1 MKDLNNCFIASA
13 GLGTRMGNIG
23 KLIPKPLWP
32 VFDKQIIDLQISY
45 VKELGIDNIYINS
58 HHLHDQM
65 KSYLDGK
72 NVTLVHE
79 PELLGSG
86 GCIHNIKKE
95 YKLEGNLLI
104 INADQFFFFSD
115 SFLKDCLFKMKEESA
130 LAHLF
135 AIKVDP
141 RHGYNE
147 TVITNGCLQS
157 IQKPQA
163 AESYCTYSGVGIINL
178 SMLNYF
184 VGESSFF
191 NTVCNFKENKVLMS
205 TPHEYEYWD
214 FGTLDR
220 YIESMGK
227 VAKSQNSMN
236 KFLVRNNT
244 SIFEGNVIQMLQ
256 GDFQLDLDGKQISY
270 KGAIDHL

>member
-32 VFDKQIIDLQISY
+32 IFDKQIIDLQINY
-45 VKELGIDNIYINS
+45 VKELGIENIYINS
-58 HHLHDQM
+58 HHLHEQM
-65 KSYLDGK
+65 RSYLEERD
-72 NVTLVHE
+72 VTLVHE

-86 GCIHNIKKE
+86 GCIHNIKKN
-95 YKLEGNLLI
+95 YNLEGSLLI

-115 SFLKDCLFKMKEESA
+115 SFLKDCLLKMKESSA

-135 AIKVDP
+135 AIEVDP
-141 RHGYNE
+141 RHAYNE
-147 TVITNGCLQS
+147 TVITDGYLQL
-157 IQKPQA
+157 IRKPQTS
-163 AESYCTYSGVGIINL
+163 EDYCTYSGVGIIDL
-178 SMLNYF
+178 DRIKHCD
-184 VGESSFF
+184 GESSFF

-205 TPHEYEYWD
+205 TPDDYEYWD

-220 YIESMGK
+220 YIESMSK
-227 VAKSQNSMN
+227 ISKSLNSMRE
-236 KFLVRNNT
+236 FLERNNT
-244 SIFEGNVIQMLQ
+244 SIFKGRVIQMLQ
-256 GDFQLDLDGKQISY
+256 GDFLLDLESKEISY